1 MLWEGLRDQTRPQLS
16 SETQGGRRVPW
27 LGKPWGLGHLPPS
40 SVDPSQGHV
49 LEDHGD
55 DEGQWDQEVI
65 KQVHYVAASTT
76 GEDEAAQKT
85 SQADD
90 R

>member
-1 MLWEGLRDQTRPQLS
+1 MG
-16 SETQGGRRVPW
+16 RVPW
-27 LGKPWGLGHLPPS
+27 LGRPRGLGHSPPS

-65 KQVHYVAASTT
+65 KQVHYVTASTT

>member
-1 MLWEGLRDQTRPQLS
+1 MGRTEGPDQAPNSPQRPRV
-16 SETQGGRRVPW
+16 GGGFPGW
-27 LGKPWGLGHLPPS
+27 ADPGGLGRSPPS
-40 SVDPSQGHV
+40 SVDPGQGQV

-55 DEGQWDQEVI
+55 DEGQWDHEVI

-90 R
+90 G